1 VIKLVWVLRRAEAL
15 SLESFSARAV
25 SEYAPLALASQP
37 GARAVALDL
46 VEKPSDRCDAVCC
59 WWLEPEAD
67 DPGGAAAGP
76 GAERRFSALSGGL
89 FAGAQGWLVDE
100 VVHWDA
106 LPARAWSEPTPG
118 VKMMAFVR
126 RLPGLSSEEF
136 EDRYRRH
143 AEIARVHHPGIARY
157 VQSFVRGSVTDGAP
171 PLDAVAELSFASRE
185 DFAERFYRDESSREV
200 VAEDVEGFL
209 DRRRTWSVVTRERLL
224 RR

>member
-1 VIKLVWVLRRAEAL
+1 VIKLVWILRRAERL
-15 SLESFSARAV
+15 SLEAFSARAV
-25 SEYAPLALASQP
+25 AEYAPLALASQP
-37 GARAVALDL
+37 GARTVALDL
-46 VEKPSDRCDAVCC
+46 VEKPSDHCDAMSC
-59 WWLEPEAD
+59 WWLEPETSDA
-67 DPGGAAAGP
+67 GGAAGCGP
-76 GAERRFSALSGGL
+76 EGRFAALSGDL
-89 FAGAQGWLVDE
+89 LARAQGWLVDE

-106 LPARAWSEPTPG
+106 LSTSAWSEPTPG
-118 VKMMAFVR
+118 VKMIAFVR

-185 DFAERFYRDESSREV
+185 DFAERFYRDDSSREV

-209 DRRRTWSVVTRERLL
+209 DRRRTWSVLTRERLL

>member
-1 VIKLVWVLRRAEAL
+1 VIKLVWALRRAAAL
-15 SLESFSARAV
+15 SQGEFFERAM

-46 VEKPSDRCDAVCC
+46 VEKPSDECDAVSC

-67 DPGGAAAGP
+67 GVAANP
-76 GAERRFSALSGGL
+76 DAERRF
-89 FAGAQGWLVDE
+89 AGIRGDLLARAQGWLVDE

-106 LPARAWSEPTPG
+106 LPASVWSEPTPG
-118 VKMMAFVR
+118 VKMIAFVR
-126 RLPGLSSEEF
+126 RLPGLPSEEF

-209 DRRRTWSVVTRERLL
+209 DRRRTWSVLTRERLL